1 MCLEQEHIP
10 SQTQKLKKKK
20 RKQKKTKKKTQ
31 KHFGPILNPL
41 LGFLLP
47 LSLLYSLSFPKEIMA
62 KGGGGERSGF
72 DRGFSG
78 GGPRGD
84 RGRGGRCRA
93 CCEEEEEKWVLV
105 MKLGRLVKSNK
116 IKSFE
121 QIYLHSLPI
130 KEYQIIDELC
140 PGLKDEVMKIMPV
153 QKKTCASQHTRF
165 KAFVIVGDGNS
176 HVGLGVKCSKE
187 VATAIRGAIILA
199 KLSVIPV
206 RRGYWGNKIGKPQK
220 LNS

>member
-1 MCLEQEHIP
+1 MLFR
-10 SQTQKLKKKK
+10 S
-20 RKQKKTKKKTQ
+20 
-31 KHFGPILNPL
+31 
-41 LGFLLP
+41 
-47 LSLLYSLSFPKEIMA
+47 SLLYSLSFPKEIMA
-62 KGGGGERSGF
+62 KRGGGERSGF

-105 MKLGRLVKSNK
+105 MKLGRLVKSNR

-140 PGLKDEVMKIMPV
+140 PGLKDEVMKIMHV
-153 QKKTCASQHTRF
+153 QKKLVLVS
-165 KAFVIVGDGNS
+165 
-176 HVGLGVKCSKE
+176 
-187 VATAIRGAIILA
+187 
-199 KLSVIPV
+199 IPV
-206 RRGYWGNKIGKPQK
+206 SRPSSSLVTVTATLDLASSAARKSPLPFVVLSFW
-220 LNS
+220 LSCL